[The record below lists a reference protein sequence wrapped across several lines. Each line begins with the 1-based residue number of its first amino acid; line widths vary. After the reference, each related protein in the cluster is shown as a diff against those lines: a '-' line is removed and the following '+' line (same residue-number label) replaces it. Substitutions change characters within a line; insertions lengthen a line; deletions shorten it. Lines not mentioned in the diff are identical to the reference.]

1 MSEGYATV
9 ILVREREKMEEC
21 NECEY
26 NAADVWVDY
35 SDNSGEFICYKCLT
49 QVPSSAIVSL
59 SDLDRELVFG

>member
-1 MSEGYATV
+1 
-9 ILVREREKMEEC
+9 MEEC

-26 NAADVWVDY
+26 NAADVWADY

-49 QVPSSAIVSL
+49 QVPSSAIVGL